1 MAATTLPPCR
11 MINDVFFVPGRSMG
25 ERVLQEHVEE
35 QKKTLLVL
43 LSRVRIH
50 IDDEGDR
57 DEGDEFG
64 DSSEG
69 PAYGDSDSRNSE
81 EAATILVKH
90 MGRLK
95 GQWQNVLQES
105 VYERWVQQ
113 RCCVMNIGKYL
124 LSLDAD

>member
-1 MAATTLPPCR
+1 
-11 MINDVFFVPGRSMG
+11 MG

-43 LSRVRIH
+43 LGRVRIH
-50 IDDEGDR
+50 IDDEG
-57 DEGDEFG
+57 EGEEVDEFG
-64 DSSEG
+64 DSSG
-69 PAYGDSDSRNSE
+69 PLTGGDGDHNSE

-105 VYERWVQQ
+105 VFERW
-113 RCCVMNIGKYL
+113 
-124 LSLDAD
+124 